1 MNPKSSS
8 KKEKKVK
15 GTSGKNKTAKEA
27 FLKKIDT
34 CMKIY
39 DYKDEAK
46 DVKGK
51 NERLVAIKK
60 AGELKVEI
68 PMGISKSW
76 NGLTISCS
84 EKFISLKVSWP
95 SWAELCGVLGWELR
109 DVLLLE
115 LRDGL
120 GFDPHFR
127 GSFNFIY
134 KLYYIYSVSLFK
146 HGVLGFWG
154 L

>member
-1 MNPKSSS
+1 MLSRSFSILCVSEQLIS
-8 KKEKKVK
+8 KIIKILL
-15 GTSGKNKTAKEA
+15 SG
-27 FLKKIDT
+27 LK
-34 CMKIY
+34 
-39 DYKDEAK
+39 A
-46 DVKGK
+46 
-51 NERLVAIKK
+51 
-60 AGELKVEI
+60 EI
-68 PMGISKSW
+68 SMGISKSW
-76 NGLTISCS
+76 NGLIISCS

-134 KLYYIYSVSLFK
+134 KFYYIDSVPLLK

-154 L
+154 LYIEKLMYKTYC